1 VINIGIHSR
10 IFLLLL
16 VDIAGLSGVLLLVHI
31 AGLCAATKGFFLFAC
46 IPFVFFV
53 FAFPS
58 ALPSLFLLPLGWE
71 GAGGGVSQELGK
83 GYSMD
88 NCSG

>member
-1 VINIGIHSR
+1 MLPPKVSSY
-10 IFLLLL
+10 LL
-16 VDIAGLSGVLLLVHI
+16 AFPLSSLS
-31 AGLCAATKGFFLFAC
+31 
-46 IPFVFFV
+46 

>member
-1 VINIGIHSR
+1 MMTSTCGPYYLGGSAI
-10 IFLLLL
+10 
-16 VDIAGLSGVLLLVHI
+16 
-31 AGLCAATKGFFLFAC
+31 GFFLFAYLA
-46 IPFVFFV
+46 